1 MLSRPRQESNGRSEM
16 TIVDDHKRKL
26 ESLQG
31 QLTKVK
37 EAVIRINENLDLGSV
52 LQEVVESVQELT
64 QARYGVIAIQTE
76 TPRDFRVNWCP
87 VGKVFPTW
95 VDSSGNAFPKSTSYT
110 ISGLEAGGRFKVRVR
125 ARYSGYSGDWSNVV
139 EDDVASVEAGS
150 SAAKMAV
157 SPSSPTDSPLFK
169 AVGAVNLVSSQ
180 PGELTVSWDAP
191 DDSEQPHDLITAGMS
206 DAENQRL
213 EEAESRLPFFAYLSR
228 LFKPLRVPDIQS
240 HMEAMGLADFH
251 PFPMSSFLAAPIR
264 HHGIVIGSFC
274 LANEKGGQ
282 EFSQED
288 EEILE
293 VFASLSA
300 AAIVN
305 SRRYE
310 KEQQATEKLSTVID
324 TSPVGVGVFNSLS
337 GDPRSIN
344 REAKRI
350 LQMLDPSNRPLRKLL
365 DALTI
370 RSPDGQEML
379 LKEFVV
385 ALCQSD
391 CATLRTEEFVLFVPN
406 GRSKTVLVN
415 ASTMGKQSGE
425 AMSLVVTIQDMT
437 PLEELEKQRAEFLG
451 MVSHELRMPL
461 TSIKG
466 SVVTLRESLNSLD
479 PAEIVQFIR
488 VIEIQANRMRDLI
501 SHLLDVARIET
512 GSLSVTPEPADVVVL
527 IDEARSSF
535 LSGGGRDLVSVD
547 LETNLP
553 LVMADKRRVVQV
565 LDNLLSNAEKYSHV
579 TSGIRVSVA
588 LDGGHIAF
596 SVADKGIGVPPER
609 IPLLFRKFTRIS
621 NEKEQREIAGSGLG
635 LAICKGIVEAHGGR
649 IWAESGGLGMG
660 TQFTFTL
667 PVVDAEISDSA
678 TGVSLYSRETMQS
691 GREPLRILAVD
702 DDPRSLR
709 YVRKVLSRAG
719 YVPIV
724 TGNPEKVLNLVK
736 SDRPHLVLLDL
747 MLPGS
752 DGIEL
757 MKRILAITEVPVL
770 FLSAYGR
777 DETIA
782 IALESGAAD
791 YIVKPFSQ
799 TELVA
804 RVRAALRRQLVPVQK
819 EPAGSFVLGDLIV
832 DYAERKVTVAG
843 RPISLTV
850 TEYNLLYELTTHA
863 GRVLTYTELL
873 RKVWNMDHSSDRSVI
888 RTNIGRLRRK
898 LGDDA
903 DNPTYVFAEPGVG
916 YRMPKGVDFGT
927 ETEKTQL

>member
-1 MLSRPRQESNGRSEM
+1 M

-37 EAVIRINENLDLGSV
+37 EAVIRICEKQDSRSV

-64 QARYGVIAIQTE
+64 QARCGVIAIQTD
-76 TPRDFRVNWCP
+76 TPGDFRVNWSP
-87 VGKVFPTW
+87 VGEVFPTW
-95 VDSSGNAFPKSTSYT
+95 VDPSGNAFPKSTSYT
-110 ISGLEAGGRFKVRVR
+110 ISGLEPGGRYRVRVR

-139 EDDVASVEAGS
+139 EDVVAPVEAGS
-150 SAAKMAV
+150 SAARKVV
-157 SPSSPTDSPLFK
+157 SPSSAADSPLFK

-206 DAENQRL
+206 DAEYQRL
-213 EEAESRLPFFAYLSR
+213 EEAGSRLPFFAYLCR
-228 LFKPLRVPDIQS
+228 LFKPLRIPDFRS
-240 HMEAMGLADFH
+240 HMEAVGLPDFH
-251 PFPMSSFLAAPIR
+251 PLPMSSFLAAPIR
-264 HHGIVIGSFC
+264 HKGIGIGSIC
-274 LANEKGGQ
+274 LAKERGGQ

-305 SRRYE
+305 SRRYK
-310 KEQQATEKLSTVID
+310 KEQQARDELNAVID
-324 TSPVGVGVFNSLS
+324 TSPVGVGVFNPLS
-337 GDPRSIN
+337 GDPRSLN
-344 REAKRI
+344 REAKRVI
-350 LQMLDPSNRPLRKLL
+350 QMLDPSNRPLKELL
-365 DALTI
+365 NTLTI
-370 RSPDGQEML
+370 RWADGQEML
-379 LKEFVV
+379 LKEFVF
-385 ALCQSD
+385 ALCQRD
-391 CATLRTEEFVLFVPN
+391 CATLRTEELVLSVPN
-406 GRSKTVLVN
+406 GHSKTVLVN
-415 ASTMGKQSGE
+415 ASTMGMQNGE

-451 MVSHELRMPL
+451 MVSHELRIPL

-466 SVVTLRESLNSLD
+466 SAVTLRESLNSLD

-512 GSLSVTPEPADVVVL
+512 GSLSVTPEPADVVSL
-527 IDEARSSF
+527 IDEARNSF
-535 LSGGGRDLVSVD
+535 LSGGGRDLVSLD
-547 LETNLP
+547 LEANLP
-553 LVMADKRRVVQV
+553 LVIADKRRIVQV
-565 LDNLLSNAEKYSHV
+565 LDNLLSNAEKYSHE
-579 TSGIRVSVA
+579 TSGIRVSA
-588 LDGGHIAF
+588 APDGGHIAF
-596 SVADKGIGVPPER
+596 CVADKGIGVPPER
-609 IPLLFRKFTRIS
+609 IPHLFRKFTRIS
-621 NEKEQREIAGSGLG
+621 NEKVEREVAGSGLG

-667 PVVDAEISDSA
+667 PVVNEGDNDTA
-678 TGVSLYSRETMQS
+678 TGDSEYIRETMHS
-691 GREPLRILAVD
+691 GKMPLRILAVD

-709 YVRKVLSRAG
+709 YVRNVLSRAG
-719 YVPIV
+719 YDPIV
-724 TGNPEKVLNLVK
+724 TGNPEHVLNLVK
-736 SDRPHLVLLDL
+736 SDQPHLVLLDL

-757 MKRILAITEVPVL
+757 MKRILAITEAPVL

-782 IALESGAAD
+782 MALESGAAD

-804 RVRAALRRQLVPVQK
+804 RVRAALRRQLVPVRN
-819 EPAGSFVLGDLIV
+819 EPVGPFVLGDLIV

-843 RPISLTV
+843 RHISLTV
-850 TEYNLLYELTTHA
+850 TEYNLLYSLSSRA
-863 GRVLTYTELL
+863 GHVLTYTELL
-873 RKVWNMDHSSDRSVI
+873 RKVWNTDHSSDRSVI

-903 DNPTYVFAEPGVG
+903 DNPAYVFAEPGVG
-916 YRMPKGVDFGT
+916 YRMPKGVDLGT